1 MGSKR
6 VVNNIPPER
15 KGSTKK
21 KTGSKYLL
29 VGVPKNRVYYDHPRM
44 AALDLRIEKAAM
56 ILEEKFKPI
65 FEQFL
70 PFLQF
75 LQHFTTYDI

>member
-21 KTGSKYLL
+21 KAGSKYLL
-29 VGVPKNRVYYDHPRM
+29 VGLPKTRAYSDHPRM
-44 AALDLRIEKAAM
+44 AALDLRIKKAAL
-56 ILEEKFKPI
+56 ILEKKYKSI
-65 FEQFL
+65 NTNL
-70 PFLQF
+70 
-75 LQHFTTYDI
+75 